1 MNIVPVPSASALP
14 VRTVPNLPWPIAERV
29 FVIAEIGIN
38 HNGDLA
44 VAKQL
49 IDVAHAA
56 GCDAVKFQKRT
67 IDVVYTPEVLSQPR
81 QSPWGATQ
89 REQKE
94 GLEFGET
101 EYDAIDAYCRDL
113 GIDWF
118 ASAWD
123 VGSQAFLSKY
133 KLKYN
138 KIASAMI
145 TNRAVVEAV
154 AAEKKLTFLSTG
166 MSTIREVDAAV
177 DIFRKHDCPFVL
189 MHTVSTYPTAESE
202 LNLITVQ
209 TLRQRYGVDV
219 GYSGHEASVE
229 PSILAALLGAVAVE
243 RHITL
248 DRTMYGSDQ
257 SASLEP
263 SELTALVER
272 MRAIPSLIGDGE
284 KRVTEGEEAVAN
296 KLRYWPASD
305 NIVDA

>member
-1 MNIVPVPSASALP
+1 MNIIPVPSAATLP

-38 HNGDLA
+38 HNGDLDL
-44 VAKQL
+44 AKRL

-67 IDVVYTPEVLSQPR
+67 IDVVYSSEVLAQPR
-81 QSPWGATQ
+81 QSPWGSTQ

-94 GLEFGET
+94 GLEFGEA
-101 EYDAIDAYCRDL
+101 EYDAIDAYCRGL

-123 VGSQAFLSKY
+123 VGSQIFLAKY

-138 KIASAMI
+138 KLASALI

-154 AAEKKLTFLSTG
+154 AAERKLTFLSTG
-166 MSTIREVDAAV
+166 MSTMEEVDAAV

-189 MHTVSTYPTAESE
+189 MHTVSTYPTAEAE
-202 LNLITVQ
+202 LNLITMQ

-248 DRTMYGSDQ
+248 DRAMYGSDQ

-263 SELTALVER
+263 GELAALVER

-284 KRVTEGEEAVAN
+284 KRVTAGEEAVAS
-296 KLRYWPASD
+296 KLRYWPVSD
-305 NIVDA
+305 NIVGA

>member
-1 MNIVPVPSASALP
+1 MNIVPILSAATLP
-14 VRTVPNLPWPIAERV
+14 VRDVPHLPWPIAERV

-44 VAKQL
+44 VAKRL

-67 IDVVYTPEVLSQPR
+67 IDVVYSADVLAQRR
-81 QSPWGATQ
+81 QSPWGSTQ

-94 GLEFGET
+94 GLEFGEA
-101 EYDAIDAYCRDL
+101 EYDAIDAYCREL

-123 VGSQAFLSKY
+123 VGSQAFLAKY

-138 KIASAMI
+138 KVASAMV

-166 MSTIREVDAAV
+166 MSTIQEVDAAV
-177 DIFRKHDCPFVL
+177 EIFRKHDCPFVL
-189 MHTVSTYPTAESE
+189 MHTVSTYPTAETE
-202 LNLITVQ
+202 LNLITMQ

-219 GYSGHEASVE
+219 GYSGHEVSVE

-248 DRTMYGSDQ
+248 DRAMYGSDQ

-263 SELTALVER
+263 GELTVLVER

-284 KRVTEGEEAVAN
+284 KRVTEGEEAVAR

-305 NIVDA
+305 NIVGA